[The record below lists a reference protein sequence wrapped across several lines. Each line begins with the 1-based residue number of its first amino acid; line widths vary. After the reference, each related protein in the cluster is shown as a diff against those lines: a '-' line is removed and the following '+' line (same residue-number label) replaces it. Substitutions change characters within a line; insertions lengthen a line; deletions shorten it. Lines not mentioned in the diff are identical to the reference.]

1 MGRFPPLRRNDRTT
15 KLGSEPLDS
24 CGVLRGMP
32 HLGSLGA
39 VLRARRF
46 RVLGHQPPNTIEVE
60 PKPSGWYL
68 RLESLDHVYAIF
80 LHLVPFYFPEK
91 EREAERRKLQYSRSR
106 ILELSYRL
114 PEKVRER
121 VEKERGICD

>member
-1 MGRFPPLRRNDRTT
+1 MIEPQSSDPNPWIRVASFEVCLILDRWGLPSVRDASEFLGISRQTLS
-15 KLGSEPLDS
+15 KLNPSHPDGS
-24 CGVLRGMP
+24 
-32 HLGSLGA
+32 
-39 VLRARRF
+39 
-46 RVLGHQPPNTIEVE
+46 
-60 PKPSGWYL
+60 L

>member
-1 MGRFPPLRRNDRTT
+1 MIEPQSSDLNPWIRVASFEVCLILDRWGLSSVRDASEFLGISRQTLS
-15 KLGSEPLDS
+15 KLNPSHPDGS
-24 CGVLRGMP
+24 
-32 HLGSLGA
+32 
-39 VLRARRF
+39 
-46 RVLGHQPPNTIEVE
+46 
-60 PKPSGWYL
+60 L

-114 PEKVRER
+114 PEKVRVR